1 MNENGMTLMEIDDFD
16 TVEGQLWWDLWPA
29 EHKQML
35 KEAVCAASRGLGAT
49 FEAMCPTAMGT
60 VKHWRIRVM
69 AIRGGQMGGKILAS
83 SQDITDQTVGH
94 QLSMSQDIQAHSNNA
109 AIG

>member
-49 FEAMCPTAMGT
+49 FEAMCPTAKGT
-60 VKHWRIRVM
+60 VKHWRVRVV
-69 AIRGGQMGGKILAS
+69 AIRGGQMNGKILAS
-83 SQDITDQTVGH
+83 SQDITGQTAGR
-94 QLSMSQDIQAHSNNA
+94 QLSMSQDIQAQTNGA